1 MNPILK
7 VINISKEFPGV
18 KALDQVSIDFF
29 PGEVHAI
36 VGENGA
42 GKSTLMKIIAG
53 VHKPDMG
60 KMVFKGKDVHWKHPS
75 EAIEEGIVTIF
86 QELSVIDNLS
96 VSENLFLGSE
106 PRKGPFL
113 NYGKLYRFA
122 KEFLKEFDLDIN
134 PNDKLKKFT
143 IGIQQMIEI
152 ARATYKRSKVL
163 IMDEPTSSLTKNEVA
178 KLFEVIRNLKQKG
191 VSIIFVSHRLEE
203 IFEIADKVSILR
215 DGKLVQTNDIS
226 VLTRDKIVEMMVG
239 RKIEN
244 FYVKKEHEIGKP
256 ILKVKNLSGEGF
268 ENVSFEVYEG
278 EILGFYGLI
287 GAGRSEIME
296 TIIGLRKKKSGK
308 IYINSKEATISSPL
322 DAMRLGIGM
331 VPEDRKR
338 KGLILIHSVKD
349 NIALPSLDKLKK
361 LRLFVN
367 EKAEKDLTKW
377 AINSFNIKTPSP
389 LRKVKYLSGGNQ
401 QKVVVAKWIALRP
414 KILILDEPTRGIDVG
429 AKAEI
434 YELMSELA
442 QQGMAIIMI
451 SSELPEVLQISDR
464 IAVMAYGYLTGI
476 LNAEEASQE
485 KVMKLATKKEK
496 LFSQ

>member
-1 MNPILK
+1 MNPVLK
-7 VINISKEFPGV
+7 VVDISKEFPGV
-18 KALDQVSIDFF
+18 KALDQVSIDFY

-53 VHKPDMG
+53 VYKQNAG
-60 KMVFKGKDVHWKHPS
+60 KIIFKGEERYWKHPS

-86 QELSVIDNLS
+86 QELSVMDNLS

-106 PRKGPFL
+106 PKRGPFI
-113 NYGKLYRFA
+113 NNGKLYKSA
-122 KEFLKEFDLDIN
+122 KEFLKEFDLNIN

-143 IGIQQMIEI
+143 IGVQQMIEI
-152 ARATYKRSKVL
+152 ARATYKESKVI
-163 IMDEPTSSLTKNEVA
+163 IMDEPTSSLTQNEVA
-178 KLFEVIRNLKQKG
+178 KLFEVIRNLKQKD

-203 IFEIADKVSILR
+203 IFEIADKVSVLR
-215 DGKLVQTNDIS
+215 DGKLVETNNIS
-226 VLTRDKIVEMMVG
+226 DLNRDKIVEMMVG

-244 FYVKKEHEIGKP
+244 FYIKKEHEIGKP
-256 ILKVKNLSGEGF
+256 IMKIENLSGEGF
-268 ENVSFEVYEG
+268 ENVSFEVNEG
-278 EILGFYGLI
+278 EVLGFSGLI

-308 IYINSKEATISSPL
+308 IYVDNKEVTINNPL
-322 DAMRLGIGM
+322 DAIKLGIGM

-349 NIALPSLDKLKK
+349 NISLPSLDKLKRF
-361 LRLFVN
+361 RLFVN
-367 EKAEKDLTKW
+367 ERAEKDLCKW
-377 AINSFNIKTPSP
+377 AIDSFNIRTPSP
-389 LRKVKYLSGGNQ
+389 TRRVKYLSGGNQ

-429 AKAEI
+429 AKSEI
-434 YELMSELA
+434 YELISELA
-442 QQGMAIIMI
+442 LQGMAIIMI

-464 IAVMAYGYLTGI
+464 IAVMAYGHLTGV
-476 LNAEEASQE
+476 LNAKEASQE
-485 KVMKLATKKEK
+485 KVMKLATQKEK
-496 LFSQ
+496 VYA

>member
-1 MNPILK
+1 MNPVLK
-7 VINISKEFPGV
+7 VVDISKEFPGV
-18 KALDQVSIDFF
+18 KALDQVSIDFY

-53 VHKPDMG
+53 VYKQNAG
-60 KMVFKGKDVHWKHPS
+60 KIIFKGKERYWKLPS

-86 QELSVIDNLS
+86 QELSVMDNLS

-106 PRKGPFL
+106 PKRGPFL
-113 NYGKLYRFA
+113 NFGKLYKSA
-122 KEFLKEFDLDIN
+122 KEFLKEFDLNIN

-143 IGIQQMIEI
+143 IGVQQMIEI
-152 ARATYKRSKVL
+152 ARATYKESKVI
-163 IMDEPTSSLTKNEVA
+163 IMDEPTSSLSQNEVE

-203 IFEIADKVSILR
+203 IFEIADKVSVLR
-215 DGKLVQTNDIS
+215 DGRLVETNNIS
-226 VLTRDKIVEMMVG
+226 DLNRDKIVEMMVG
-239 RKIEN
+239 RKVEN
-244 FYVKKEHEIGKP
+244 FYIKKEHEIGKT
-256 ILKVKNLSGEGF
+256 IMKVENLSGEGF
-268 ENVSFEVYEG
+268 EDVSFEVNEG
-278 EILGFYGLI
+278 EVLGFSGLI

-308 IYINSKEATISSPL
+308 IYVDNKEVTINNPL
-322 DAMRLGIGM
+322 DAMKLGIGM

-349 NIALPSLDKLKK
+349 NISLPSLDKLK
-361 LRLFVN
+361 RFRIFVN
-367 EKAEKDLTKW
+367 EKAEKDLSKW
-377 AINSFNIKTPSP
+377 AIDSFNIKTPSP
-389 LRKVKYLSGGNQ
+389 TRRVKYLSGGNQ
-401 QKVVVAKWIALRP
+401 QKVVVAKWIALKP

-434 YELMSELA
+434 YELISELA
-442 QQGMAIIMI
+442 LQGMAIIMI

-464 IAVMAYGYLTGI
+464 IAVMAYGHLTGI
-476 LNAEEASQE
+476 LNSKEASQE
-485 KVMKLATKKEK
+485 KVMKLATQKEK
-496 LFSQ
+496 VYA

>member
-1 MNPILK
+1 MNPVLK
-7 VINISKEFPGV
+7 VVDISKEFPGV
-18 KALDQVSIDFF
+18 KALDQVSIDFY

-53 VHKPDMG
+53 VYKQNGG
-60 KMVFKGKDVHWKHPS
+60 KIIFKEIERYWKHPS
-75 EAIEEGIVTIF
+75 EAIKEGIVTIF
-86 QELSVIDNLS
+86 QELSVMDNLS

-106 PRKGPFL
+106 PKRGPFL
-113 NYGKLYRFA
+113 NFGKLYKSA
-122 KEFLKEFDLDIN
+122 KEFLKEFDLNIN

-143 IGIQQMIEI
+143 IGVQQMIEI
-152 ARATYKRSKVL
+152 ARATYKESKVI
-163 IMDEPTSSLTKNEVA
+163 IMDEPTSSLTQNEVA

-203 IFEIADKVSILR
+203 IFEIADKVSVLR
-215 DGKLVQTNDIS
+215 DGKLVGTNNIS
-226 VLTRDKIVEMMVG
+226 DLNRDKIVEMMVG

-244 FYVKKEHEIGKP
+244 FYIKKEHQIGKP
-256 ILKVKNLSGEGF
+256 IMKVENLSGEGF
-268 ENVSFEVYEG
+268 ENVSFEVHEG
-278 EILGFYGLI
+278 EVLGFSGLI

-296 TIIGLRKKKSGK
+296 TIIGLRKKKSGN
-308 IYINSKEATISSPL
+308 IYVDNKEVAINSPL
-322 DAMRLGIGM
+322 DAVKLGIGM

-349 NIALPSLDKLKK
+349 NISLPSLDKLK
-361 LRLFVN
+361 RFRIFVN
-367 EKAEKDLTKW
+367 EKAEKELSKW
-377 AINSFNIKTPSP
+377 AIDSFNIKTPSP
-389 LRKVKYLSGGNQ
+389 TRRVKYLSGGNQ
-401 QKVVVAKWIALRP
+401 QKVVVAKWIALKP

-434 YELMSELA
+434 YELISDLA

-464 IAVMAYGYLTGI
+464 IAVMAYGHLTGV
-476 LNAEEASQE
+476 LNAKEASQE
-485 KVMKLATKKEK
+485 KVMKLATQKEK
-496 LFSQ
+496 VYA

>member
-1 MNPILK
+1 MNSVLK
-7 VINISKEFPGV
+7 VIDISKEFPGV
-18 KALDQVSIDFF
+18 KALDQVSIDFY

-53 VHKPDMG
+53 VYKQNEG
-60 KMVFKGKDVHWKHPS
+60 KIIFNGKEVYWKHPS

-86 QELSVIDNLS
+86 QELSVMDNLS

-106 PRKGPFL
+106 PKRGPFL
-113 NYGKLYRFA
+113 NNGKLYKSA
-122 KEFLKEFDLDIN
+122 KEFLKEFGLNIN

-143 IGIQQMIEI
+143 IGVQQMIEI
-152 ARATYKRSKVL
+152 ARATYKESKVI
-163 IMDEPTSSLTKNEVA
+163 IMDEPTSSLTQNEVA

-203 IFEIADKVSILR
+203 IFEIADKVSVLR
-215 DGKLVQTNDIS
+215 DGKLVETNNIS
-226 VLTRDKIVEMMVG
+226 DLNRDKIVEMMVG

-244 FYVKKEHEIGKP
+244 FYIKKEHEIGKP
-256 ILKVKNLSGEGF
+256 IMKVENLSGEGF
-268 ENVSFEVYEG
+268 ENVSFEVNEG
-278 EILGFYGLI
+278 EVLGFSGLI
-287 GAGRSEIME
+287 GAGRTEIME

-308 IYINSKEATISSPL
+308 IYVNNKEVAINNPL
-322 DAMRLGIGM
+322 DAMKLGIGM

-338 KGLILIHSVKD
+338 KGLILIHSVKE
-349 NIALPSLDKLKK
+349 NISLPSLDKLKR

-367 EKAEKDLTKW
+367 ERAEKDLCKW
-377 AINSFNIKTPSP
+377 AIDSFNIRTPSP
-389 LRKVKYLSGGNQ
+389 TRRVKYLSGGNQ

-434 YELMSELA
+434 YELISELA
-442 QQGMAIIMI
+442 LQGMAIIMI

-464 IAVMAYGYLTGI
+464 IAVMAYGHLTGV
-476 LNAEEASQE
+476 LNAKEASQE
-485 KVMKLATKKEK
+485 KVMKLATQKAKVYA
-496 LFSQ
+496 

>member
-1 MNPILK
+1 MNPVLK
-7 VINISKEFPGV
+7 VVDISKEFPGV
-18 KALDQVSIDFF
+18 KALDQVSIDFY

-53 VHKPDMG
+53 VYKQNGG
-60 KMVFKGKDVHWKHPS
+60 KIIFKEIERYWKHPS
-75 EAIEEGIVTIF
+75 EAIKEGIVTIF
-86 QELSVIDNLS
+86 QELSVMDNLS

-106 PRKGPFL
+106 PKRGPFL
-113 NYGKLYRFA
+113 NFGKLYKSA
-122 KEFLKEFDLDIN
+122 KEFLKEFDLNIN

-143 IGIQQMIEI
+143 IGVQQMIEI
-152 ARATYKRSKVL
+152 ARATYKESKVI
-163 IMDEPTSSLTKNEVA
+163 IMDEPTSSLTQNEVA

-203 IFEIADKVSILR
+203 IFETADKVSVLR
-215 DGKLVQTNDIS
+215 DGKLVGTNNIS
-226 VLTRDKIVEMMVG
+226 DLNRDKIVEMMVG

-244 FYVKKEHEIGKP
+244 FYIKKEHQIGKP
-256 ILKVKNLSGEGF
+256 IMKVENLSGEGF
-268 ENVSFEVYEG
+268 ENVSFEVHEG
-278 EILGFYGLI
+278 EVLGFSGLI

-296 TIIGLRKKKSGK
+296 TIIGLRKKKSGN
-308 IYINSKEATISSPL
+308 IYVDNKEVTINNPL
-322 DAMRLGIGM
+322 DAVKLGIGM

-349 NIALPSLDKLKK
+349 NISLPSLDKLK
-361 LRLFVN
+361 RFRIFVN
-367 EKAEKDLTKW
+367 EKAEKELSKW
-377 AINSFNIKTPSP
+377 AIDSFNIKTPSP
-389 LRKVKYLSGGNQ
+389 TRRVKYLSGGNQ
-401 QKVVVAKWIALRP
+401 QKVVVAKWIALKP

-434 YELMSELA
+434 YELISDLA

-464 IAVMAYGYLTGI
+464 IAVMAYGHLTGV
-476 LNAEEASQE
+476 LNAKEASQE
-485 KVMKLATKKEK
+485 KVMKLATQKEK
-496 LFSQ
+496 VYA